1 MQLWYIMIYQNTFGN
16 ASQIHKKRLSNHM
29 ERISVISS
37 VKTHKETA
45 CPFHAAQLPCSGRW
59 RIEYRNVFI
68 VISAL
73 QEHFNYQDSDAVIVN
88 QKLDAPQPGKYS
100 RNVRH

>member
-1 MQLWYIMIYQNTFGN
+1 MIYQNTFDN

-29 ERISVISS
+29 EHISVISS
-37 VKTHKETA
+37 VRTHKETA
-45 CPFHAAQLPCSGRW
+45 CAFHAAQSPCSGRW
-59 RIEYRNVFI
+59 RIEYHNVFI

-73 QEHFNYQDSDAVIVN
+73 QEHFNYQDCDAVIVN
-88 QKLDAPQPGKYS
+88 KKLDPPKPDKYS